1 MNKQIPQNEKELFK
15 MLDDLLADI
24 KGQKMIWKNTHKS
37 KRIKSEWIK
46 SESW

>member
-24 KGQKMIWKNTHKS
+24 KGQKMI
-37 KRIKSEWIK
+37 
-46 SESW
+46 